1 VFVEPQNGCE
11 KDITEEKIINYL
23 KNSVAKY
30 AVPKVVKIVES
41 IPLTEVQKVNK
52 KLLRQI
58 AEKEFSGKNADGAS
72 S

>member
-1 VFVEPQNGCE
+1 
-11 KDITEEKIINYL
+11 
-23 KNSVAKY
+23 VAKY
-30 AVPKVVKIVES
+30 AVQKVVKIVES

-58 AEKEFSGKNADGAS
+58 AKEEPSGKKLAGAS